1 MANNLDINYGN
12 INVYNIYNTYL
23 FLFIFVVFII
33 YFTLTL
39 IYKDEQFKKHIFYD
53 FFEIFLGNPRV
64 KKDNMK
70 MEVSNAINKN
80 ENVKKYLNDVTTT
93 YDNTVELEKNN
104 LESAYNL
111 NKMREQAKS
120 NFDNAKMQFNETAK
134 KMSEMIAEA
143 NVQHKYNTE
152 VLIPEIKET
161 YSKKL
166 RTYVDSLARSLDIIR
181 KQLYIS
187 YVTPNLVPFIEPFR
201 KVYNSIYDSFMKPEN
216 KEFINKYYPKFDVDK
231 KIKPF
236 KGPQGGVQEL
246 TANFEAS
253 DKLQAIQGGMK
264 QI

>member
-23 FLFIFVVFII
+23 FLFIFIIFII
-33 YFTLTL
+33 YFILTL

-53 FFEIFLGNPRV
+53 FFEIFFGNPRI
-64 KKDNMK
+64 KKNNMK
-70 MEVSNAINKN
+70 MEVSNAMKKNKKLKDY
-80 ENVKKYLNDVTTT
+80 VNDVTSN
-93 YDNTVELEKNN
+93 YDNTINLQQTN
-104 LESAYNL
+104 LENIYNL
-111 NKMREQAKS
+111 NNVRDQAEL
-120 NFDNAKMQFNETAK
+120 NFGDAKKQFNETANK
-134 KMSEMIAEA
+134 VSEMIQDA

-152 VLIPEIKET
+152 ILIPEIKET
-161 YSKKL
+161 YGKKL
-166 RTYVDSLARSLDIIR
+166 RIYVDSLARSLDIIR

-187 YVTPNLVPFIEPFR
+187 YVTPNLVPFVEPFR

-216 KEFINKYYPKFDVDK
+216 QEFINKYYPKFDIDK

-236 KGPQGGVQEL
+236 EAPQGGVQEL